1 MKYRYKYEEIHKTN
15 INDYPKDFDVKDVD
29 ENLNVCN
36 KCGIIVVWYNEMYWS
51 GEECQETNDIL
62 GSQTVIGKKD
72 KYGEFIAESFCAYMK
87 GERSNIFPE
96 LLKLFD
102 EASGK

>member
-1 MKYRYKYEEIHKTN
+1 MFGLDAY
-15 INDYPKDFDVKDVD
+15 
-29 ENLNVCN
+29 
-36 KCGIIVVWYNEMYWS
+36 
-51 GEECQETNDIL
+51 
-62 GSQTVIGKKD
+62 KD